1 MTDSDWETAVP
12 SGAGGDECAAE
23 PAGEEGVLAGIR
35 VLDLT
40 RLLPGPMCSLHLA
53 DMGADVIKVEDTA
66 RGDYM
71 RDMAPLKNTVSPMY
85 LAVNRN
91 KRSLAL
97 DLKSQEGRAIFLRLA
112 RTADVVIEGFRP
124 GVTERLGIGHDV
136 IKRVNPRM
144 VYCSITGYGQTGPYR
159 NKAGHDINYCA
170 IAGILDQ
177 NGPLGGAPVVPNFQ
191 IGDLLGGAMTAAMG
205 ILAALVGRQR
215 TGKGRYIDV
224 SMTDAVLAHTV
235 SALWAMEAF
244 GGTCPRGQSLLSG
257 GVPCYGVYPTRDDRH
272 LAVGALE
279 AKFWRLLCETIGRKD
294 LIDKQ
299 LVRGHDADA
308 VREDLSRVFR
318 ARTQAEWVAL
328 FKDVDCCVT
337 PVLRP
342 EEALANEQV
351 SARDMVIE
359 TEVEGEGTVRQFAPP
374 LAFDDDDFSIRRVA
388 PIHGAH
394 TDEIL
399 SEIGFGEADLAGLEM
414 KGAIRRPAPIEAVA
428 TSAEGG
434 QDDRRSAAG

>member
-1 MTDSDWETAVP
+1 MTDFTRPAAP
-12 SGAGGDECAAE
+12 SAAAE
-23 PAGEEGVLAGIR
+23 AERTVDGVLAGIR

-66 RGDYM
+66 AGDYM
-71 RDMAPLKNTVSPMY
+71 RDMGPLKKTASPIY
-85 LAVNRN
+85 LAINRN
-91 KRSLAL
+91 KRSMAL

-124 GVTERLGIGHDV
+124 GVTDRLGIGYDV
-136 IKRVNPRM
+136 IKRINPGI
-144 VYCSITGYGQTGPYR
+144 VYCSITGYGQNGPYR
-159 NKAGHDINYCA
+159 DKAGHDINYCA
-170 IAGILDQ
+170 IAGVLDQ
-177 NGPLGGAPVVPNFQ
+177 NGPIGGAPVVPNFQ

-215 TGKGRYIDV
+215 SGEGRYVDV

-235 SALWAMEAF
+235 SALWAMEAV

-279 AKFWRLLCETIGRKD
+279 AKFWRRLCQTIGRKD
-294 LIDKQ
+294 LIEKQ
-299 LVRGHDADA
+299 LVRGRDADI
-308 VREDLSRVFR
+308 VREELTKVFR
-318 ARTQAEWVAL
+318 ARTLAEWVTL

-342 EEALANEQV
+342 EEALENEQIR
-351 SARDMVIE
+351 ARNMVVE
-359 TEVEGEGTVRQFAPP
+359 SEVDGEGVVRQFAPP
-374 LAFDDDDFSIRRVA
+374 LSFDDDAFAIRRVA
-388 PIHGAH
+388 PVHGAH
-394 TDEIL
+394 TDEVL
-399 SEIGFGEADLAGLEM
+399 AELGYGDADLAALEL
-414 KGAIRRPAPIEAVA
+414 KGAIKRPAPIPA
-428 TSAEGG
+428 
-434 QDDRRSAAG
+434 DDRHVQGDDDDCRTAAF